1 MGVDHLGGTMPVD
14 ELMRQVRQV
23 AVATIQNAAVG
34 RAGIRVYDGG
44 WIRIEGGGLSVT
56 GTETVSGTLTVT
68 GHLNG
73 SGDIDWTG
81 PSIFRGTVNVVGNMA
96 TSGTLTIG
104 GSTTI
109 SGPLVVTNTMNVT
122 GNSAFGGTLSIQ
134 GATTLNNDL
143 TVGTGRIVVGNMV
156 LDKAGAYGGR
166 IASGSGILLSTPT
179 VLASG
184 TLNATSG
191 INSASG
197 DIVATLGDIRAPF
210 GDIGGNT
217 KSFWIEHPTKPGK
230 QLRHGSLEGP
240 EHGVYYRGVVEFD
253 DDGEA
258 VFELP
263 DYFTA
268 LVLED
273 DEPTVQV
280 TPIGRPFLAG
290 SERVSDGHVV
300 VYGEQNR
307 EAHVTVTAARGLFD
321 VEPDKEPV
329 VTDLP

>member
-1 MGVDHLGGTMPVD
+1 MGVDHLGRGLSVD
-14 ELMRQVRQV
+14 ELMRQVRQL
-23 AVATIQNAAVG
+23 AVATIQNAAIG

-68 GHLNG
+68 GTFNG
-73 SGDIDWTG
+73 NGTIDWTG
-81 PSIFRGTVNVVGNMA
+81 PTILRGTVNVTGNMA
-96 TSGTLTIG
+96 TSGSLTVAGPMSVSDTL
-104 GSTTI
+104 
-109 SGPLVVTNTMNVT
+109 NVT
-122 GNSAFGGTLSIQ
+122 GNSAFGGTLSIL

-143 TVGTGRIVVGNMV
+143 TVGTGRIVVGPLI
-156 LDKAGAYGGR
+156 LDKAGGYGAR
-166 IASGSGILLSTPT
+166 VYS
-179 VLASG
+179 SG
-184 TLNATSG
+184 TLLLDGGTNVVVGAPLQATGG
-191 INSASG
+191 IGSIG
-197 DIVATLGDIRAPF
+197 DITAVGNLSVTGDV
-210 GDIGGNT
+210 GGVT
-217 KSFWIEHPTKPGK
+217 KSFWIDHPTKPGK

-268 LVLED
+268 LVMPD
-273 DEPTVQV
+273 DVPTVQV
-280 TPIGRPFLAG
+280 TGVGRPFMTGAEPVTEG
-290 SERVSDGHVV
+290 RVT
-300 VYGEQNR
+300 VYGEANR

-321 VEPDKEPV
+321 VETVKEVP